1 MAKLATSS
9 FLNLFIYN
17 SIILYM
23 KSPSILYENTLKR
36 NTNSMKKRKYF
47 YYILFIFLFSI
58 LLVRLLI
65 IRSNYEEYQEKL
77 MEKTEITVLGSS
89 APRGRILDT
98 NGNVLV
104 DNIGVKTIY
113 YQKLEGITTS
123 NEVDIANRLARI
135 LTMDGGD
142 INELKAYW
150 LAINNNGKY
159 LITDEEYELFEERK
173 LTSKDI
179 NALKLE
185 RITDEELNKFSE
197 LERQAAHIYSLMNN
211 GYSYTKKVILKDVS
225 ESEYAK
231 VIELGLPGVT
241 GELSWERTYPY
252 GDTLKNILGSIGSIP
267 EEESSDYLSNGYELT
282 DIVGISYLE
291 REYEEYLK
299 GTKAV
304 YKVNSDNTLT
314 KVSEEVRGNDLV
326 LSIDINLQLK
336 VEEIIKEK
344 IVLGDKYPNTDYY
357 KDSYALVSDPNTG
370 SILAISG
377 VRRNDDDTWSD
388 ISLNTINKSFTIGS
402 AVKGATIAVGYKYG
416 LIEMGKYITDSCVK
430 LYLVPEK
437 CSFKSLGRIN
447 DLSALAYSSNY
458 FQYLI
463 AIGITGNTYTRNMQ
477 LNATSEHFA
486 LYRNMLASF
495 GLGVKTGIDL
505 PGEQIGIIGSTV
517 ADDLLLN
524 LAIGQYDTYTPVEVL
539 QYINTM
545 ATGERMALS
554 LMKEIRNNEGE
565 VILSNEVNVLNKV
578 DLSLEYLNRIREGL
592 KMVLSEGTG
601 KIYVD
606 ASLNAAGKTGTSESF
621 YDSNSDGL
629 VDVATISSTFA
640 GYFPADDPRYSVV
653 VITPNIS
660 HNNGSNDTMYYGA
673 SKITKD
679 ITNYLASGVN

>member
-1 MAKLATSS
+1 
-9 FLNLFIYN
+9 
-17 SIILYM
+17 
-23 KSPSILYENTLKR
+23 
-36 NTNSMKKRKYF
+36 MKKEKYF
-47 YYILFIFLFSI
+47 CYILFLSLFGI
-58 LLVRLLI
+58 LLARLFF
-65 IRSNYEEYQEKL
+65 IRSNYEEYQERL
-77 MEKTEITVLGSS
+77 LEKTEITVWGSS

-104 DNIGVKTIY
+104 DNVGVKTIY
-113 YQKLEGITTS
+113 YKKLDGITTS
-123 NEVDIANRLARI
+123 DEIDIARKLAI
-135 LTMDGGD
+135 MLSGD
-142 INELKAYW
+142 EGSTSELKTYW
-150 LAINNNGKY
+150 LALNNNGKS

-173 LTSKDI
+173 LTLDDI
-179 NALKLE
+179 NELKLD
-185 RITDEELNKFSE
+185 RITDEILNGLSDLDKE
-197 LERQAAHIYSLMNN
+197 AAHIYSLMND
-211 GYSYTKKVILKDVS
+211 GYSYTPKIILKDVS

-231 VIELGLPGVT
+231 AIEANIPGVI
-241 GELSWERTYPY
+241 GKLSWERTYPY
-252 GDTLKNILGSIGSIP
+252 GDTLKSILGSIGSIP
-267 EEESSDYLSNGYELT
+267 EEESSEYLSNGYELT

-299 GTKAV
+299 GEKAI
-304 YKVNSDNTLT
+304 YKVNGDNTLT
-314 KVSEEVRGNDLV
+314 LVKEEVRGNDLV

-336 VEEIIKEK
+336 VEEIVRDK
-344 IVLGDKYPNTDYY
+344 IILSDKYPNTDYY

-370 SILAISG
+370 SILAIAG
-377 VRRNDDDTWSD
+377 LRRNDDDTWSD

-416 LIEMGKYITDSCVK
+416 LIEMGEYITDSCVK

-477 LNATSEHFA
+477 LNATSEHFQI
-486 LYRNMLASF
+486 YRDMLASF

-539 QYINTM
+539 QYINSM
-545 ATGERMALS
+545 ATGERVSLS
-554 LMKEIRNNEGE
+554 LMREIRSNDGK
-565 VILSNEVNVLNKV
+565 VVLSNEINVLNKI
-578 DLSLEYLNRIREGL
+578 DLSNEHLNRIREGL

-621 YDSNSDGL
+621 YDSNADGL

-640 GYFPADDPRYSVV
+640 GYFPADDPKYSVV

-660 HNNGSNDTMYYGA
+660 HNNESNDTMYYGA

-679 ITNYLASGVN
+679 ITNYIAENYF